1 MALSIA
7 EQHMD
12 EGFRR
17 SQMEQELKHKHELYE
32 MYQTCK
38 DELHSVRHRTLLEAS
53 ASPSA
58 HYQSPRL
65 YALDGPLAKLN
76 ELVLEKEL
84 SPSHQ
89 RLSSPYHR
97 AYSPRGY

>member
-1 MALSIA
+1 MLGATGLLLA
-7 EQHMD
+7 
-12 EGFRR
+12 
-17 SQMEQELKHKHELYE
+17 
-32 MYQTCK
+32 
-38 DELHSVRHRTLLEAS
+38 VRHRTLLEAS

-84 SPSHQ
+84 SPTR
-89 RLSSPYHR
+89 RLASPYRR
-97 AYSPRGY
+97 AYSPLG